1 MSLEKVKITRKNAI
15 GVQPVFDI
23 SVPGAHHYLLD
34 SGIVSHNSGFI
45 YASSIVVAMKRLK
58 LKEDEDGNKTTE
70 VKGIRAACK
79 IMKTRY
85 SKPFETV
92 QVKIPYDRGMSPTS
106 GLVELFEH
114 KGLLE
119 KDGNR
124 LRYITNA
131 GVEIKLFR
139 KAWEHNEDG
148 CLDQVMLD
156 FKSRGH
162 RAEVVE
168 PDLDLEQESV

>member
-58 LKEDEDGNKTTE
+58 LKEDEDGNKISD

-85 SKPFETV
+85 SKPFESV
-92 QVKIPYDRGMSPTS
+92 QVKIPYDKGMNPHS
-106 GLVELFEH
+106 GLVDMFEG
-114 KGLLE
+114 KKILE

-124 LRYITNA
+124 LRYVTNS
-131 GVEIKLFR
+131 GEEIKLFR
-139 KAWEHNEDG
+139 KAWEQNEAG
-148 CLDQVMLD
+148 CLDQVMQD
-156 FKSRGH
+156 YHSRISKIT
-162 RAEVVE
+162 ATLE
-168 PDLDLEQESV
+168 EQETA